1 MRECY
6 DKIKNLSWAILHNF
20 ATGTRSYM
28 WLHKTRGSILYFC
41 IAVLK
46 EANSKKSKLNLYIDF
61 LAFNSICLRLSFIE
75 LSQKAS
81 EGDS

>member
-1 MRECY
+1 MTKLRTCHEQFC
-6 DKIKNLSWAILHNF
+6 IISQLEPVL
-20 ATGTRSYM
+20 T
-28 WLHKTRGSILYFC
+28 HKTRGSILYFC